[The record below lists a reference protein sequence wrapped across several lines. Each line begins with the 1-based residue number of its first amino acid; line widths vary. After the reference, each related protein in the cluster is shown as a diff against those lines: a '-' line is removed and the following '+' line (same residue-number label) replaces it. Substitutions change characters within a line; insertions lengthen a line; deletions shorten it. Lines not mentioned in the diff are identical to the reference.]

1 MSINSLPYEV
11 LSGIF
16 YYLGVSDLLAASS
29 VCKQWRE
36 AAASLLSKRVTIMI
50 TDDAAPAVETF
61 LASSIVYQ
69 NWVFKEVD
77 LTMNEMCRKWM
88 ESIGGTV
95 KSLGLHSTGMSED
108 DFVSVLSACTR
119 LQVLNL
125 NGARSLFRE
134 GNLLNNPEDV
144 EVLASALKHVTRLH
158 LACSRYLTDCL
169 FSRLMS
175 VVGSLTKLS
184 LAGCQISFHSAIF
197 KRFYPADGRVQ
208 ASDHVLTFDH
218 ILNYIEKNASTLRE
232 ISLGRTSVDSES
244 LHKLSK
250 VPGLKLESVHLMS
263 CDQLSKSGIQLLCKN
278 QQFITDLDLS
288 LCSRITDYAVLSVRD
303 NLHCIKKLNLRR
315 CRGITENGIR
325 ELRQLKHLEELNI
338 SHLEAVSSESVEEA
352 LGKEPRPKL
361 KWLSVASL
369 DLEWKAVASIAAMAP
384 NLLHLDISMCVA
396 GVNDKSVQA
405 ICESLTKLQV
415 LYLNGCTAVSDIGLA
430 GHGLGQK
437 DVQSTELSL
446 ENFGIKEKD
455 PFKVPL
461 GLKAERVIREEAE
474 VKKYLQ
480 NNIEEIVQSS
490 KYGLSNLQG
499 LQELNLCGCKKITDI
514 TLVYAVKFRELRY
527 LNLSHCQGIAQ
538 DGIESVARECP
549 SLEILMLVECA
560 KITDHSILVIT
571 HYLKRLK
578 TLDVQ
583 NCYQLTDDAL
593 DCLSNSHTLRYLDV
607 SGCIKMSLQEVRHVQ
622 NKIPLLR
629 NFHYRGVRERNPNDA
644 EEESW
649 PVADI
654 PPPPPFLSKPKKNV
668 LTFYKKVMGRFRW

>member
-69 NWVFKEVD
+69 NWVFKELDVSFEGRFAD
-77 LTMNEMCRKWM
+77 LWRKM
-88 ESIGGTV
+88 SHDT
-95 KSLGLHSTGMSED
+95 KSLML
-108 DFVSVLSACTR
+108 
-119 LQVLNL
+119 LNADCNERSFISLLKSCVQLKELRL
-125 NGARSLFRE
+125 NGLAHLLMP

-446 ENFGIKEKD
+446 ENFGIKEK
-455 PFKVPL
+455 
-461 GLKAERVIREEAE
+461 
-474 VKKYLQ
+474 
-480 NNIEEIVQSS
+480 
-490 KYGLSNLQG
+490 G